1 MNTQDTNYTIDN
13 ANEAMF
19 KKLSRELRATRIFC
33 TITSLL
39 MVCVLLGGCMA
50 FKVVQ
55 GCVEQIM
62 PVVEEIVPVA
72 EQLATVDFAVLNET
86 MVRLDGSLQ
95 LVDWEAMSDQLAAL
109 DVEAIN
115 KAIQGLDT
123 EELTVALENL
133 NEAADTLKKIS
144 ESLKKITS
152 KFGF

>member
-1 MNTQDTNYTIDN
+1 MNTQDTIDTIDN
-13 ANEAMF
+13 TNEAVL
-19 KKLSRELRATRIFC
+19 KKFSRELRATRIFC

-39 MVCVLLGGCMA
+39 MVCVLLGGCVA

-55 GCVEQIM
+55 GYVEQIM
-62 PVVEEIVPVA
+62 PVVEEAIPIA
-72 EQLATVDFAVLNET
+72 DQLATVDFAVLNET
-86 MVRLDGSLQ
+86 MSRLDGSLQ

-144 ESLKKITS
+144 ESLKKVTS